1 MSERFPQFELNALN
15 IVQIVYISI
24 DNNTLIIH

>member
-1 MSERFPQFELNALN
+1 MSERFPQFELNVLN